1 MRITR
6 SGNTGLKR
14 EQSIALPF
22 NTKANNT
29 NSSLFYQRGL
39 PFSLE
44 SSDNTKFP
52 DSSLHAIP
60 PIDMEP
66 SFPFP
71 VSTPYYSNP
80 PSAQSKDPLAL
91 PSIPDMTRFI
101 PDEPRQMAIPVQPLT
116 VVSASHLQS
125 VSAPQMQSV
134 PTSQFQSVPTSQL
147 QSVPASQLPSL
158 STSQL
163 QSLSTSQLQSL
174 STSQLQPMSPAHL
187 QSVPGLKTAPSISLP
202 MAPIAPP
209 APFSTSPPPFLAT
222 SPPPFLSSSTG
233 YYPSSPGSG
242 VGSVVYEPQTGLS
255 SESVSSVDMLSDS
268 QGVCVCEV
276 CERSPGA
283 ATPST

>member
-134 PTSQFQSVPTSQL
+134 PTSQFQSMPTSQL
-147 QSVPASQLPSL
+147 QSVPASHLPSL
-158 STSQL
+158 STSQF
-163 QSLSTSQLQSL
+163 QSLSTSQLQPL

-187 QSVPGLKTAPSISLP
+187 QPVPGLKTAPSISLP
-202 MAPIAPP
+202 M

-268 QGVCVCEV
+268 QGVCACEV

>member
-134 PTSQFQSVPTSQL
+134 PTSQFQSVPASQL
-147 QSVPASQLPSL
+147 QSVPASHLPSL
-158 STSQL
+158 STSQF
-163 QSLSTSQLQSL
+163 QSLSTSQLQPL

-187 QSVPGLKTAPSISLP
+187 QPVPGLKTAPSISLP

-209 APFSTSPPPFLAT
+209 A
-222 SPPPFLSSSTG
+222 PFLSSSTG

-268 QGVCVCEV
+268 QGVSACEV

>member
-66 SFPFP
+66 SIPIP
-71 VSTPYYSNP
+71 VSTPNYNNP
-80 PSAQSKDPLAL
+80 PSPQSKDPLAL
-91 PSIPDMTRFI
+91 PSIPDMTLFI

-125 VSAPQMQSV
+125 VSAPQMQSE
-134 PTSQFQSVPTSQL
+134 PPSQFQSMPTSQL

-158 STSQL
+158 STSQF
-163 QSLSTSQLQSL
+163 QSL
-174 STSQLQPMSPAHL
+174 STSQLQPMSPTHL
-187 QSVPGLKTAPSISLP
+187 QPVPALKTAPSISLP

-242 VGSVVYEPQTGLS
+242 VGSDRKSTRLNS
-255 SESVSSVDMLSDS
+255 SHSGES
-268 QGVCVCEV
+268 GVGGCGC
-276 CERSPGA
+276 
-283 ATPST
+283 

>member
-134 PTSQFQSVPTSQL
+134 PASQF
-147 QSVPASQLPSL
+147 
-158 STSQL
+158 

>member
-134 PTSQFQSVPTSQL
+134 PTSQFQSVPTSQF
-147 QSVPASQLPSL
+147 QSVPASHLPSL
-158 STSQL
+158 STSQF
-163 QSLSTSQLQSL
+163 QSLSTSQLQPL

-187 QSVPGLKTAPSISLP
+187 QPVPGLKTAPSISLP
-202 MAPIAPP
+202 M

>member
-6 SGNTGLKR
+6 SGNAGLKR

-52 DSSLHAIP
+52 DTSLHAIP

-71 VSTPYYSNP
+71 VSTPYYSNL

-125 VSAPQMQSV
+125 VSAPQMQSL
-134 PTSQFQSVPTSQL
+134 PTSQFQSVPPSQL
-147 QSVPASQLPSL
+147 PSVPTSQLPSL
-158 STSQL
+158 STSQF
-163 QSLSTSQLQSL
+163 QSLSTSQLQPL
-174 STSQLQPMSPAHL
+174 STSQLQPMSPTHL
-187 QSVPGLKTAPSISLP
+187 QSVPALKTAPSISLP

-209 APFSTSPPPFLAT
+209 AAFLAT

-255 SESVSSVDMLSDS
+255 SESVSSADMLSDS
-268 QGVCVCEV
+268 QGVSACEV

>member
-134 PTSQFQSVPTSQL
+134 PTSQFQSMPTSQL
-147 QSVPASQLPSL
+147 QSVPASHLPSL
-158 STSQL
+158 STSQF
-163 QSLSTSQLQSL
+163 QSLSTSQLQPL

-187 QSVPGLKTAPSISLP
+187 QPVPGLKTAPSISLP

-209 APFSTSPPPFLAT
+209 APFLAT

-268 QGVCVCEV
+268 QGVCACEV

>member
-134 PTSQFQSVPTSQL
+134 PTSQFQSVPASQL
-147 QSVPASQLPSL
+147 QSVPASHLPSL
-158 STSQL
+158 STSQF
-163 QSLSTSQLQSL
+163 QSLSTSQLQPL

-187 QSVPGLKTAPSISLP
+187 QPVPGLKTAPSISLP

-209 APFSTSPPPFLAT
+209 APFLAT

>member
-158 STSQL
+158 STSQF
-163 QSLSTSQLQSL
+163 QSL
-174 STSQLQPMSPAHL
+174 STSQLQPMSPTHL
-187 QSVPGLKTAPSISLP
+187 QPVPALKTAPSISLP

>member
-134 PTSQFQSVPTSQL
+134 PTSQFQSVPTSQF
-147 QSVPASQLPSL
+147 QSVPASHLPSL
-158 STSQL
+158 STSQF
-163 QSLSTSQLQSL
+163 QSLSTSQLQPL

-187 QSVPGLKTAPSISLP
+187 QPVPGLKTAPSISLP

-209 APFSTSPPPFLAT
+209 APFLAT